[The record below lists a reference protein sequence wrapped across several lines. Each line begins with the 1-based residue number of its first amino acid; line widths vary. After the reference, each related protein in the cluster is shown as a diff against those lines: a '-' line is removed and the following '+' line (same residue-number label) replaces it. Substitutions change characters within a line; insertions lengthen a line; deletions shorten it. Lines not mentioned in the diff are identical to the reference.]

1 MKKYREH
8 PEKRAYNKTHSPRP
22 SYDEPRKKKEH
33 GQVFLRDQ
41 GIVDSMLKNA
51 TVTQTTTV
59 MEIGCGDGFLTRAI
73 LEKTPCKMLQVFEI
87 DEEWLN
93 VVKESV
99 KSDRLSL
106 NLINVLDVDLQTYF
120 SPENP
125 IVLLANLP
133 YHITFP
139 IMHLIQRNA
148 DLFSHGV
155 VMVQEEVAQR
165 LVAQTGR
172 DAGAISHY
180 FQHFFEFKLLTK
192 VPPSAFEPQPKIF
205 SRLVG
210 FKPRATISEIADAE
224 HFWLFMRACF
234 KFPRQMLH
242 NNLKGTKYAQTELPA
257 EFQGLRAQQ
266 ITTPQFVALWNHIL
280 AGKKPAEWP
289 IQP

>member
-1 MKKYREH
+1 MKKYHDH
-8 PEKRAYNKTHSPRP
+8 PEKRAHKSRNRRSEH
-22 SYDEPRKKKEH
+22 DEPRKKKEH

-41 GIVDSMLKNA
+41 GIVDSMLKNS
-51 TVTQTTTV
+51 TVTATTTV

-73 LEKTPCKMLQVFEI
+73 IEKTPCKQLQVFEI

-106 NLINVLDVDLQTYF
+106 NLINVLDVDLRTYF
-120 SPENP
+120 SPQDP

-210 FKPRATISEIADAE
+210 FTPRTTLTEIEDLDN
-224 HFWLFMRACF
+224 FWLFVRACF
-234 KFPRQMLH
+234 RLPRQMLH
-242 NNLKGTKYAQTELPA
+242 NNLKGTKYSHIELPE
-257 EFQGLRAQQ
+257 EFRALRAQQ
-266 ITTPQFVALWNHIL
+266 ITTPQFIALWHYIR
-280 AGKKPAEWP
+280 AAMKPA
-289 IQP
+289 

>member
-1 MKKYREH
+1 MKNNRNNQEKYSKKPNNR
-8 PEKRAYNKTHSPRP
+8 HSYQR
-22 SYDEPRKKKEH
+22 DEPQKKKEH

-41 GIVDSMLKNA
+41 GIVDSIIKNA
-51 TVTQTTTV
+51 TVTPTTTV

-73 LEKTPCKMLQVFEI
+73 LEKTPCQKLEVFEI

-93 VVKESV
+93 VVKKNIPSN
-99 KSDRLSL
+99 RLSL
-106 NLINVLDVDLQTYF
+106 NLINILDVDLKTYF
-120 SPENP
+120 SPQNP
-125 IVLLANLP
+125 VVLLANLP

-139 IMHLIQRNA
+139 IMHKIQKSA

-210 FKPRATISEIADAE
+210 FTPRATLTQIPDEE
-224 HFWLFMRACF
+224 NFWIFVRTCF

-242 NNLKGTKYAQTELPA
+242 NNLKSSKFADVELPQ
-257 EFQGLRAQQ
+257 EFQALRAQQ
-266 ITTPQFVALWNHIL
+266 MSTAQFIALWNHIKAL
-280 AGKKPAEWP
+280 PEAA
-289 IQP
+289 